1 MLRDLDDYIGKYY
14 SIEYIRKRVLQQ
26 TDEDIKEIDSQIK
39 LETSQGL
46 IDSGEDD
53 SEEAEEE
60 ENYS

>member
-39 LETSQGL
+39 SETDQGL
-46 IDSGEDD
+46 IDTGEEDVEG
-53 SEEAEEE
+53 EED
-60 ENYS
+60 YS